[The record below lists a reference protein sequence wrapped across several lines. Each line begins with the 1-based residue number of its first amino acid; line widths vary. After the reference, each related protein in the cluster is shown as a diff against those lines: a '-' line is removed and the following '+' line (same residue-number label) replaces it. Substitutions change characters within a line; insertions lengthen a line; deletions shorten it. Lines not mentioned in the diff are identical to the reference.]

1 MSNVIVFDLDG
12 VITSERAYWDAAGL
26 VIHELLYSP
35 RYWNITGTT
44 SYIPVTSAEESRR
57 ISRATFPQEV
67 IIGLKARSVNSNWDT
82 CYVGMCVCLIALL
95 AELRDCSMLLPL
107 QPWDEEWTAL
117 FRRQLAVQ
125 RGYKA
130 LDPAVFQRL
139 NGDIFRGVI
148 GLDLINRFDA
158 YASAELGQP
167 VEGVFGHYS
176 SSWKFCTDLFQA
188 WYLGD
193 ELYTSSYD
201 HTPAQEGKAGC
212 IRFEQPLLPIEGL
225 RATLEGLRA
234 RGYTLGVATG
244 RPGQEAILPLK
255 NYGLYDYFDEQRI
268 VTHTEVA
275 RAEAML
281 RARGDET
288 SLVKPHPYQFVRAA
302 DPAYL
307 PGMPL
312 PARGSFI
319 VVGDTPGDVLGAHA
333 ANALMIAVL
342 TGAITPEARSSLERS
357 QPDFLIEDVTL
368 MVALLEQIEDLGTIQ
383 RMQFQEKA
391 RAELL
396 LQRWF
401 MRHMNLSV
409 ERVTLVPK
417 PVSLNSFN
425 GFYAVDGEE
434 YFFKTHVEEQGILQ
448 EYYHAELL
456 SKARYNVVQPLRTLH
471 ERDRQMVVYPVVH
484 WPVMFDLMRAIETGQ
499 AEQAQADTLIAA
511 EKRECERLLSIY
523 EETLASS
530 AAWEHAHAP
539 VHQLFW
545 HRLIGG
551 RYRQFYVGKQV
562 PLPGQGD
569 NQEVS
574 TVAFNELLRYR
585 WVVNG
590 TPVDKYYSTLG
601 ELIERAKVVLHPERA
616 GATVIGHGDAHFG
629 NVFLEEQHRYLYFD
643 PAFAGRHSPLLDI
656 VKPFFHNV
664 FASWMYFAFD
674 IAQQLALSVALYDKT
689 VYIEHDFTPA
699 AIRQAVLDTK
709 IESLLK
715 PLIALQ
721 RSRGVL
727 PADWADIVR
736 MALMCCPLLTMN
748 LLDSER
754 IPTTIG
760 WLGLSQ
766 VMQMGNFPLF
776 GEDVHDRSY

>member
-12 VITSERAYWDAAGL
+12 VITSEQAYWDTAGL

-35 RYWNITGTT
+35 RYWNISGAT
-44 SYIPVTSAEESRR
+44 SYVPITSAEESRR

-67 IIGLKARSVNSNWDT
+67 IVGLKARSVNSNWDT
-82 CYVGMCVCLIALL
+82 CYVGMCVCLVALL

-130 LDPAVFQRL
+130 LDPAVYERL
-139 NGDIFRGVI
+139 HDDVFRGVS
-148 GLDLINRFDA
+148 GLDLINHFDA
-158 YASAELGQP
+158 YASAVLGQP
-167 VEGVFGHYS
+167 VEGVFGRYS
-176 SSWKFCTDLFQA
+176 SSWKFCADLFQE

-193 ELYTSSYD
+193 ELYTSNYG
-201 HTPAQEGKAGC
+201 HAPAQEGKAGC
-212 IRFEQPLLPIEGL
+212 IRFEQPLLPIERL

-268 VTHTEVA
+268 VTHAEVA

-281 RARGDET
+281 HARGDET

-302 DPAYL
+302 DPAYQ

-319 VVGDTPGDVLGAHA
+319 VVGDTPSDVQGAHA
-333 ANALMIAVL
+333 ANALAIAVL
-342 TGAITPEARSSLERS
+342 TGATTPEARSLLERS
-357 QPDFLIEDVTL
+357 QPDFLIEDVTF

-391 RAELL
+391 RAEFL

-425 GFYAVDGEE
+425 GFYEVDGEE

-456 SKARYNVVQPLRTLH
+456 SKARYNVVQPLHTLH
-471 ERDRQMVVYPVVH
+471 ERDRQMVVYPVVR
-484 WPVMFDLMRAIETGQ
+484 WPVMFDLMRAVETGQ
-499 AEQAQADTLIAA
+499 AEQVQADTLIAA

-530 AAWEHAHAP
+530 AAREHALAP

-545 HRLIGG
+545 HRLTGG
-551 RYRQFYVGKQV
+551 RYRQFYVGKVV

-569 NQEVS
+569 NQAAS
-574 TVAFNELLRYR
+574 TIAFNELLRFR

-590 TPVDKYYSTLG
+590 TPVDRYYSTLG

-629 NVFLEEQHRYLYFD
+629 NVFLEEQQRYLYFD

-664 FASWMYFAFD
+664 FATWMYFAFD
-674 IAQQLALSVALYDKT
+674 IAQQLALSVALYDET
-689 VYIEHDFTPA
+689 VYIEHDFVPA
-699 AIRQAVLDTK
+699 AIRQAMLDTK
-709 IESLLK
+709 IEFLLK
-715 PLIALQ
+715 PLVALLH
-721 RSRGVL
+721 SRGVL

-736 MALMCCPLLTMN
+736 TALMCCPLLTMN
-748 LLDSER
+748 LLDGER

-776 GEDVHDRSY
+776 GEDA

>member
-12 VITSERAYWDAAGL
+12 VITSEHAYWDTAGL

-35 RYWNITGTT
+35 RYWNITGATN
-44 SYIPVTSAEESRR
+44 YVPVASAEESRR

-67 IIGLKARSVNSNWDT
+67 IVGLKARSVNSNWDT
-82 CYVGMCVCLIALL
+82 CYVGICVCLIALL
-95 AELRDCSMLLPL
+95 AELHDCSMLLPL
-107 QPWDEEWTAL
+107 QPWDKEWTAL
-117 FRRQLAVQ
+117 FRHQLAVQ

-130 LDPAVFQRL
+130 LDAAVFQRL
-139 NGDIFRGVI
+139 NDEMFRGVI

-158 YASAELGQP
+158 YACAVLGQP
-167 VEGVFGHYS
+167 VEGVFGRYS
-176 SSWKFCTDLFQA
+176 ASWKFCADLFQE

-193 ELYTSSYD
+193 ELYTSNYG
-201 HTPAQEGKAGC
+201 HAPAQAGKAGC
-212 IRFEQPLLPIEGL
+212 IRFEQPLLPVERL
-225 RATLEGLRA
+225 RATLERLRA
-234 RGYTLGVATG
+234 LGYTPGVATG

-268 VTHTEVA
+268 VTHAEVA

-281 RARGDET
+281 RERGDET

-302 DPAYL
+302 NPAYQ

-312 PARGSFI
+312 PPRGSFI

-333 ANALMIAVL
+333 ANALVIAVL
-342 TGAITPEARSSLERS
+342 TGATTPEARSLLEQS
-357 QPDFLIEDVTL
+357 QPDFLIEDVTFL
-368 MVALLEQIEDLGTIQ
+368 IALLEQIEDLGTIQ

-401 MRHMNLSV
+401 MRHMNLPV

-425 GFYAVDGEE
+425 GFYEVDGEE
-434 YFFKTHVEEQGILQ
+434 YFFKTHVEEQGILH

-456 SKARYNVVQPLRTLH
+456 SKAGYNVVQPLRTLH

-484 WPVMFDLMRAIETGQ
+484 WPVMFDLMRAVETGQ
-499 AEQAQADTLIAA
+499 IERVQADTLIAA
-511 EKRECERLLSIY
+511 EKHECERLFSIY
-523 EETLASS
+523 EETLTAST
-530 AAWEHAHAP
+530 AQEHASAP

-545 HRLIGG
+545 HRLTGG
-551 RYRQFYVGKQV
+551 RYQQFYAGKRV

-569 NQEVS
+569 NQEARS
-574 TVAFNELLRYR
+574 IAFDELLKYR
-585 WVVNG
+585 WVING
-590 TPVDKYYSTLG
+590 TPVDGYYATLG
-601 ELIERAKVVLHPERA
+601 ELIARAKIVLHPARA
-616 GATVIGHGDAHFG
+616 AATVIGHGDAHFG
-629 NVFLEEQHRYLYFD
+629 NVFLEEQRRYLYFD

-664 FASWMYFAFD
+664 FATWMYFAFD
-674 IAQQLALSVALYDKT
+674 VARQLTLSVALYDGT
-689 VYIEHDFTPA
+689 VYIEHDFAPA
-699 AIRQAVLDTK
+699 AIRRAILDIK
-709 IESLLK
+709 LEFLLK
-715 PLIALQ
+715 PLVALL
-721 RSRGVL
+721 RGRGML

-736 MALMCCPLLTMN
+736 TALMCCPLLTMN
-748 LLDSER
+748 LLDNER
-754 IPTTIG
+754 IPATIG

-776 GEDVHDRSY
+776 GEDTHDRSY